1 MVGSP
6 DWDLLMGQD
15 MSLAARSYFP
25 FTAMLTLSLFSSS
38 NGEEAASSD
47 ETDVSTSLISRGANI
62 EGTLDFADVNLRIEG
77 HVHGDISTDR
87 RVVVA
92 EGAEVHGTINA
103 QTVRVAGY
111 MEGHIVATEMLV
123 LSPSAEVHAT
133 LEAET
138 LEIQAGADYSGDVP
152 ETKPFIPDSA
162 NPSLD
167 PSDLASAANGSQDN
181 TAQEPQG

>member
-1 MVGSP
+1 
-6 DWDLLMGQD
+6 
-15 MSLAARSYFP
+15 
-25 FTAMLTLSLFSSS
+25 MLTISLFSSS
-38 NGEEAASSD
+38 DKDTESPSG

-62 EGTLDFADVNLRIEG
+62 EGTLDFADVNIRIEG
-77 HVHGDISTDR
+77 HVQGDITTDR
-87 RVVVA
+87 RVVIA

-111 MEGHIVATEMLV
+111 MEGHVIATEMLV

-138 LEIQAGADYSGDVP
+138 LEIQAGADYSGNVP
-152 ETKPFIPDSA
+152 ETQPFIPDSA

-167 PSDLASAANGSQDN
+167 PSELASAANDSQNN
-181 TAQEPQG
+181 TAQETQG